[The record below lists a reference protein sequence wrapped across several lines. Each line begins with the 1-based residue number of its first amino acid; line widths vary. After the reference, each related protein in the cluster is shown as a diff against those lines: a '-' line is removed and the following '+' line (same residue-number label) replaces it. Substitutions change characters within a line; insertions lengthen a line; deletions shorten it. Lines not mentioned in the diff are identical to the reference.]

1 MNAQSAKPYLV
12 VVGIDFSDTGNTALG
27 QAFTL
32 ASDKPNGEVHII
44 NVARGYGPMVHLDT
58 GGDITTLSME
68 EASHKLKL
76 YVEELLEKFVAAR
89 EAAALPVFERAVTH
103 LRLDSPAEEIA
114 QLASDLEADLVV
126 VGTHGRRGL
135 RRLLLGS
142 VAEGVVRLAPCPVLV
157 VRPKDETGPLPSIEP
172 PCPACVETR
181 KKTDGKE
188 LWCARHKEHHIRAH
202 TYHYVDRNVSSHEN
216 APLITRQD

>member
-1 MNAQSAKPYLV
+1 MNARSKVPYVV
-12 VVGIDFSDTGNTALG
+12 VVGIDFSETGNTALEHVL
-27 QAFTL
+27 TL
-32 ASDKPNGEVHII
+32 ASDKPNGEVHVI

-76 YVEELLEKFVAAR
+76 YVEERLEDFVARR
-89 EAAALPVFERAVTH
+89 EALDRPVFERAVTH
-103 LRLDSPAEEIA
+103 LRLDSPAEEVA

-157 VRPKDETGPLPSIEP
+157 VRPKDQGAPVPEIEP
-172 PCPACVETR
+172 PCPACVQAR
-181 KKTDGKE
+181 KDSDGKE
-188 LWCARHKEHHIRAH
+188 LWCARHKEHHVRAH
-202 TYHYVDRNVSSHEN
+202 TYHYVDRNVASHEN
-216 APLITRQD
+216 APLINRQD

>member
-1 MNAQSAKPYLV
+1 
-12 VVGIDFSDTGNTALG
+12 
-27 QAFTL
+27 
-32 ASDKPNGEVHII
+32 
-44 NVARGYGPMVHLDT
+44 
-58 GGDITTLSME
+58 
-68 EASHKLKL
+68 
-76 YVEELLEKFVAAR
+76 
-89 EAAALPVFERAVTH
+89 
-103 LRLDSPAEEIA
+103 
-114 QLASDLEADLVV
+114 
-126 VGTHGRRGL
+126 
-135 RRLLLGS
+135 LLLGS

-202 TYHYVDRNVSSHEN
+202 TYHYVDRNVSSHEK